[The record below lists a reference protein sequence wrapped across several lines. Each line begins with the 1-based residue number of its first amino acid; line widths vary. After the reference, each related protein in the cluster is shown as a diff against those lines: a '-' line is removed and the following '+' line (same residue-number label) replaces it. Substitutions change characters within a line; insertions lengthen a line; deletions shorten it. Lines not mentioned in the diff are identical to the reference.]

1 MEENSLQTTIK
12 KELFVNNDDI
22 YPFTLPSNDVFVKG
36 INEMVDTFYTENC
49 NELIENSISGG
60 YDKSIFLMFVVM
72 YFGIHLKLENTF
84 TDDVDR
90 RQGSNTEEKKTQIK
104 LLMTDFIKDP
114 IKRNMC
120 INIFEEKFHNSF
132 LEQKKIKNNKKDTK

>member
-1 MEENSLQTTIK
+1 MSLQKSTN
-12 KELFVNNDDI
+12 LFVDNEEI
-22 YPFTLPSNDVFVKG
+22 YPF

-72 YFGIHLKLENTF
+72 YFGIHLKLEN
-84 TDDVDR
+84 
-90 RQGSNTEEKKTQIK
+90 SNKEEKKTQIK

-114 IKRNMC
+114 IKRKMC

-132 LEQKKIKNNKKDTK
+132 LDQKKIKNNKNEEK

>member
-1 MEENSLQTTIK
+1 MKQENIENQLEKYEKDIK
-12 KELFVNNDDI
+12 NEI
-22 YPFTLPSNDVFVKG
+22 YPF

-72 YFGIHLKLENTF
+72 YFGIHLKLEN
-84 TDDVDR
+84 
-90 RQGSNTEEKKTQIK
+90 SNKEEKKTQIK

-132 LEQKKIKNNKKDTK
+132 LEQKKINNKKDTK

>member
-1 MEENSLQTTIK
+1 MKDNKNKENENRLEKYEKDIK
-12 KELFVNNDDI
+12 NEI
-22 YPFTLPSNDVFVKG
+22 YPFIND
-36 INEMVDTFYTENC
+36 MVDTFYTDNC

-72 YFGIHLKLENTF
+72 YFGIHLKLEN
-84 TDDVDR
+84 
-90 RQGSNTEEKKTQIK
+90 SNKEEKKTQIK

-132 LEQKKIKNNKKDTK
+132 LEQKKIKNKE

>member
-22 YPFTLPSNDVFVKG
+22 YPF
-36 INEMVDTFYTENC
+36 INEMVDKS

-120 INIFEEKFHNSF
+120 I
-132 LEQKKIKNNKKDTK
+132 